1 MLRIRMAHSSL
12 KFSDIFQRLNG
23 YKLYDSVF
31 VVISHVITCQ
41 INW

>member
-31 VVISHVITCQ
+31 VVISHVC
-41 INW
+41 NYMSN